1 MPARILT
8 PVMRTLL
15 AIAAALCWTAAGA
28 AGSPIET
35 ALSEAGGHPPVGR
48 AVADEAGLLRGIY
61 AQRGMRP
68 LWSGQ
73 QGITAQA
80 DELVGIL
87 GSADRYG
94 LQSDDYAAPSIRAAR
109 DRLTADARASPGSWA
124 QFDVLLTAAAVRLV
138 THLHYGRIDPRSAG
152 FELPALRSDLDVAA
166 TVASLATAARVADAL
181 AAIEPPFYHYALLKE
196 ALARYRVLQSDA
208 GLTDLPPPGRRA
220 LHAGDPYAGAA
231 ALRRLLTALGD
242 LPAAPATA
250 DPTRL
255 DAALIDGLKRF
266 EQRHGQNPD
275 GSLGPA
281 VYAELTTPLAKR
293 TRQIEL
299 TLERWRWLPRFDRPP
314 IIVNIPQFDL
324 FAFESTAD
332 RAAAIITMKV
342 IVGKAYPQT
351 ETPVFTG
358 EMRYVIFRPYWDVP
372 RSIVLREMLPA
383 MRRDPGYLGRN
394 HLEIVSGETE
404 DAAVQEP
411 SAGSIDALAAG
422 RLRVRQLPGEDNAL
436 GLVKFLFPNA
446 HDVYL
451 HSTPAHQLFLQPR
464 RAFSHGC
471 IRVGDPVVLARYVLR
486 NTPGIWDDAHIL
498 AAMHGPDSA
507 RVTLAASIPV
517 MILYGTAQA
526 TEAGPILFFDD
537 IYGHDAR
544 LAALLAR
551 GSAAP

>member
-1 MPARILT
+1 
-8 PVMRTLL
+8 
-15 AIAAALCWTAAGA
+15 
-28 AGSPIET
+28 
-35 ALSEAGGHPPVGR
+35 
-48 AVADEAGLLRGIY
+48 
-61 AQRGMRP
+61 
-68 LWSGQ
+68 
-73 QGITAQA
+73 
-80 DELVGIL
+80 
-87 GSADRYG
+87 
-94 LQSDDYAAPSIRAAR
+94 
-109 DRLTADARASPGSWA
+109 
-124 QFDVLLTAAAVRLV
+124 
-138 THLHYGRIDPRSAG
+138 
-152 FELPALRSDLDVAA
+152 
-166 TVASLATAARVADAL
+166 
-181 AAIEPPFYHYALLKE
+181 
-196 ALARYRVLQSDA
+196 
-208 GLTDLPPPGRRA
+208 
-220 LHAGDPYAGAA
+220 
-231 ALRRLLTALGD
+231 
-242 LPAAPATA
+242 
-250 DPTRL
+250 
-255 DAALIDGLKRF
+255 
-266 EQRHGQNPD
+266 
-275 GSLGPA
+275 
-281 VYAELTTPLAKR
+281 
-293 TRQIEL
+293 
-299 TLERWRWLPRFDRPP
+299 
-314 IIVNIPQFDL
+314 
-324 FAFESTAD
+324 
-332 RAAAIITMKV
+332 MKV

-486 NTPGIWDDAHIL
+486 NTPGVWDDAHIL